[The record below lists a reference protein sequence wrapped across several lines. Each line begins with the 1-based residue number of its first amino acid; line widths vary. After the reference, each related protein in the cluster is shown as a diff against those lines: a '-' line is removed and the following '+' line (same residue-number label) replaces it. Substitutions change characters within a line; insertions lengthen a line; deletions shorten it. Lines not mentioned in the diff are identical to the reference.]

1 MKPGYDA
8 GHSDLRPGAR
18 ANGVEEENAVLD
30 ICRRAKAAAITEG
43 WQVYMTH
50 ERLDQDPGIGARG
63 RLAREAGCDVFVS
76 VHLNAGPSSARG
88 LEIYYNDGDAADKRF
103 AEVMADE
110 LRRVYSAVH
119 GQAVK
124 PDNQSA
130 HSTLSVLDEARGM
143 PAVLVELG
151 FVTDKEFAA
160 LINKPEAREVFALAI
175 HRGVKRY
182 GREIGKLVSA

>member
-1 MKPGYDA
+1 MKAGYDA

-30 ICRRAKAAAITEG
+30 ICRRAKAAAIADG

-50 ERLDQDPGIGARG
+50 ERLDQDPGVGARG

-76 VHLNAGPSSARG
+76 VHLNAGPTTARG
-88 LEIYYNDGDAADKRF
+88 LEVYYNAGDAADRRF
-103 AEVMADE
+103 AQAVAGE
-110 LRRVYSAVH
+110 LSRVYGTVH

-124 PDNQSA
+124 PDNASA

-143 PAVLVELG
+143 PACLVEIG
-151 FVTDKEFAA
+151 FVTDKEFAE
-160 LINKPEAREVFALAI
+160 LINRAEAREVFALAI

-182 GREIGKLVSA
+182 AREAGKPVSA

>member
-1 MKPGYDA
+1 MKVGYDA

-18 ANGVEEENAVLD
+18 ANGIEEENAVLD
-30 ICRRAKAAAITEG
+30 ICRRAKAAAIAEG

-63 RLAREAGCDVFVS
+63 RLAREAGCDVLVS
-76 VHLNAGPSSARG
+76 VHLNAGPVTARG
-88 LEIYYNDGDAADKRF
+88 LEVYYNAGDKEDQVFAGCIADTLKQ
-103 AEVMADE
+103 
-110 LRRVYSAVH
+110 VYGTIH

-143 PAVLVELG
+143 PACLVEVG
-151 FVTDKEFAA
+151 FVTDKLFADMA
-160 LINKPEAREVFALAI
+160 RSDQAREVIALAI
-175 HRGVKRY
+175 HRGIKAYAALR
-182 GREIGKLVSA
+182 GKVG